1 MGDQAERV
9 VLEAEDQVSPVVD
22 KANAGLDSFEKKA
35 ESAHGKVIRIT
46 DQTRSSVQRLIASL
60 EKQADIYGKSG
71 VERLISQRDQLL
83 QRYAKEPAAID
94 AITRSYEKMI
104 AVEEKAARE
113 AAMAKAAKEAEEA
126 LRKQSESIKSF
137 GERIGQFI
145 ENPLQGAKG
154 AVGSFLTTL
163 GPFGVGVM
171 AGATALGGFAVAA
184 FEAAKSLGEYG
195 TRVKDA
201 ELRTGLTAR
210 EVGQFSFAAKAVGQD
225 ISVVER
231 LMRGLS
237 QAADENSREGEKA
250 RATLQRMGI
259 DLRTAAGEMKPTAQI
274 LVEISEGLNK
284 LPEGLQRD
292 AAAMELFKRVGIEA
306 IPFMTE
312 LNENLRIAHEQ
323 GFGPTEEDVHRFQEY
338 QREVAVLETRWDRL
352 IRKFKEG
359 IVITVSWVG
368 KGVDWF
374 LNNVGTA
381 GDDERARHEEEQAR
395 QDAAAIRAA
404 GGYGA
409 SMSRS
414 AHRREL
420 ADLERRAPG
429 IMQNRDAI
437 EGQIADLRTRQQ
449 NLVGNFGW
457 VQMLAPTEEEVGR
470 MRQAADL
477 QKQIEQL
484 QHELDSAQQATH
496 RMDLRAGKEE
506 SDRLRARFFGTHEG
520 MEKAYSDAKK
530 DIEKYQKELFEPE
543 HPLTKTE
550 VTDLAGK
557 LHTAQAT
564 EARWKAALDAEKNQ
578 SEQLKQFRREA
589 ESFVKKG
596 EESELDAIGKIYYQ
610 RDLLLKQAAQVKAS
624 EAEIAAIRKA
634 ADEQAA
640 PLAKKATEEFEKYDQ
655 QRRADQSK
663 RVMSLFLPSKEQLK
677 DWEDVFKAQE
687 RIEDIGVQ
695 AQGEELRRRASRAQ
709 RMAGLTSQE
718 PVRPMSE
725 SERREVAARREWAAA
740 QQAYQTRVDLAIQL
754 AQIEVARIDREENA
768 ARKMVLAAEAQKQLY
783 TDLSAAQDE
792 LDEKRAQAEQKRT
805 EEVQRQV
812 DEIQKVSTGLFH
824 SLFTKPGDFPK
835 QLGSTIRNATLK
847 PIEEG
852 LGGIMASALHPL
864 IYGQGGIASIL
875 GGAFGGPKQDPVT
888 ITADNT
894 SATIQNSR
902 AIWLLTAVL
911 SEYMGRSV
919 PALTTQGG
927 AMPNIGVASPSGF
940 LSQMLRNTG
949 GLPRFAEGGIATGP
963 SLVGENGPELVI
975 PLNRLRNMGL
985 PPNVNLVG
993 HYGPETDAALEKATV
1008 GLFNIAL
1015 PAGLSA
1021 LGGPAGISVGE
1032 TFMALLTGAVAAATP
1047 ERHDGVMLGMVPMGP
1062 PGAAQYSA
1070 LTDRQKVSQLIRL
1083 AKMVEVSERPSQVLE
1098 YPGGKILLAPQ
1109 QRFAMP
1115 GANNEVW
1122 GEGLIRDVYNA
1133 GKPAYKQRIST
1144 LGIPKDQR
1152 GQGVGQ
1158 ALYLAAMKHG
1168 PINWEE
1174 PFESLKLTEESS
1186 QVRAALVRKG
1196 LAEREGDWMRLTDW
1210 ARELLGLGPTSGSA
1224 SMRAPRDLEYMRT
1237 PKAGPR
1243 GVSDPESDW
1252 YWMEGGRDTWGQTRE
1267 QRQAAGR
1274 KGGIKSGETRRANPK
1289 DPDLDM
1295 FGNYIGPPVDAP
1307 ESVHQASA
1315 SIDAV
1320 APHLKNIDWTRKAGQ
1335 IKNRVLV
1342 GGDAMSLVQAGKRLG
1357 VSSMSLERELR
1368 ARYPG
1373 QDWST
1378 IDLQDV
1384 IGEWSLKSVGG
1395 RKAYRIPKHEEGGTI
1410 ATTGPAIVHA
1420 GEAIVPH
1427 ADTLKRSIDAL
1438 TIELHS
1444 NTGVLGWFA
1453 NSMIQPMLG
1462 GRAPALPIRVP
1473 GVGTLSIPPL
1483 FGGGSETA
1491 SASTIIYAPMPVSSV
1506 PTGGAAAE
1514 GGYTPAPWASTP
1526 AGGYSPAPWAGGG
1539 QGSSW
1544 NPVALANMASGKGT
1558 VPGSTFNPHAMLANL
1573 KNTDWGGFTKN
1584 DKGQIT
1590 GMHGVAGAAVFTG
1603 GTMAAERGL
1612 LGSDRGTWAGVGE
1625 GAAGGAAVG
1634 FTMGGP
1640 LGALIGG
1647 VAGFGIGLG
1656 EKLAGVESPEAHAS
1670 KLIKQVY
1677 GVDIPKNSGTVKQV
1691 VAIAQQEFG
1700 GQISV
1705 AVRSPGVRQLVMLYS
1720 EATGQ
1725 KMPLSAATPYGGSL
1739 AEVGGNLYQQAS
1751 FQNNQWHTYQSG
1763 IPTLG
1768 GITGTPYPTPG
1779 GPSTSAGMGGTTI
1792 ALNINGTPI
1801 TPEFVMDQSMAAQG
1815 TSYGRTQ
1822 QAANM
1827 QVPGLMVA

>member
-9 VLEAEDQVSPVVD
+9 VLEAEDHVSPVVD
-22 KANAGLDSFEKKA
+22 KANSGLDSFEKKA

-83 QRYAKEPAAID
+83 QRYSKEPAAID

-113 AAMAKAAKEAEEA
+113 AAAAKAAKEAEEA

-145 ENPLQGAKG
+145 ENPLQGAKS

-163 GPFGVGVM
+163 GPFGVGVL
-171 AGATALGGFAVAA
+171 AGATALGGFAAAA

-201 ELRTGLTAR
+201 ELRTGLTAK

-237 QAADENSREGEKA
+237 QAADENSSQGEKA
-250 RATLQRMGI
+250 RATLQRMGV
-259 DLRTAAGEMKPTAQI
+259 DLRNAAGEMKPTSEI
-274 LVEISEGLNK
+274 LIEISEGLNK

-292 AAAMELFKRVGIEA
+292 AAAMELFKRAGIEA

-323 GFGPTEEDVHRFQEY
+323 GFGPTEDDVRRFQEY
-338 QREVAVLETRWDRL
+338 QREVAQLETKWDAL
-352 IRKFKEG
+352 VRKFKEG

-374 LNNVGTA
+374 LNNIGTA
-381 GDDERARHEEEQAR
+381 GDDERARREEEQAR
-395 QDAAAIRAA
+395 KDAADIQAA

-414 AHRREL
+414 AHRAEL
-420 ADLERRAPG
+420 ADLERRAPE
-429 IMQNRDAI
+429 ILRHREATLKRI
-437 EGQIADLRTRQQ
+437 EDLRTQQQ

-457 VQMLAPTEEEVGR
+457 VQMLAPTEEELGR
-470 MRQAADL
+470 AQKAGDIQKEIDRIQHMLDAAEQAA
-477 QKQIEQL
+477 
-484 QHELDSAQQATH
+484 H
-496 RMDLRAGKEE
+496 RTDLRAGKEE
-506 SDRLRARFFGTHEG
+506 ADRLRARFFGTHEG

-530 DIEKYQKELFEPE
+530 DVERYQKELFEPE
-543 HPLTKTE
+543 KPLTKTE
-550 VTDLAGK
+550 VLDLSGK
-557 LHTAQAT
+557 LRTAQAT
-564 EARWKAALDAEKNQ
+564 EARWKTALDAEKNQ
-578 SEQLKQFRREA
+578 SEQLKEFHREA
-589 ESFVKKG
+589 EAFVKKG

-610 RDLLLKQAAQVKAS
+610 RDLLLQQAAKVKAS
-624 EAEIAAIRKA
+624 EAEIAAIRKS
-634 ADEQAA
+634 ADDQAA
-640 PLAKKATEEFEKYDQ
+640 VVSKKAWEEFEKYDEK
-655 QRRADQSK
+655 RRADQQK
-663 RVMSLFLPSKEQLK
+663 QMLGLFLPSKEQLK
-677 DWEDVFKAQE
+677 EWQDVFKAQE
-687 RIEDIGVQ
+687 RIDDLGVQ
-695 AQGEELRRRASRAQ
+695 AQREALRRHANV
-709 RMAGLTSQE
+709 E
-718 PVRPMSE
+718 
-725 SERREVAARREWAAA
+725 ARRAETPEEV
-740 QQAYQTRVDLAIQL
+740 YQVRVDLAIKL
-754 AQIEVARIDREENA
+754 AEIEVARIEKEESA
-768 ARKMVLAAEAQKQLY
+768 ARRMELAAQAQKDLY
-783 TDLSAAQDE
+783 TELAQAQDE
-792 LDEKRAQAEQKRT
+792 LDEKRAAAEQKRT
-805 EEVQRQV
+805 EELQRQV
-812 DEIQKVSTGLFH
+812 EEIQKVSAGLLH
-824 SLFTKPGDFPK
+824 TLFTKPGDFPK
-835 QLGSTIRNATLK
+835 QLGTTIRDATLK
-847 PIEEG
+847 PIEGG
-852 LGGIMASALHPL
+852 LGGMVASALHPL

-875 GGAFGGPKQDPVT
+875 GGAFGGPKQDPLAVT
-888 ITADNT
+888 TDNT
-894 SATIQNSR
+894 TATIQNSR

-927 AMPNIGVASPSGF
+927 AVPNIGVASPSGF

-949 GLPRFAEGGIATGP
+949 GLPRFAEGGVATGP
-963 SLVGENGPELVI
+963 SIVGEAGPELVI
-975 PLNRLRNMGL
+975 PLNRLRNIGL
-985 PPNVNLVG
+985 PPSVNLVG
-993 HYGPETDAALEKATV
+993 HYGPETDAALEKATM

-1021 LGGPAGISVGE
+1021 LGGPAGVSVGE
-1032 TFMALLTGAVAAATP
+1032 SFMALLTGAVGAATP
-1047 ERHDGVMLGMVPMGP
+1047 DRHDGVMLGMVPMGP

-1083 AKMVEVSERPSQVLE
+1083 AQMVEVSERPSQVLE

-1133 GKPAYKQRIST
+1133 AKPAHKQRIST
-1144 LGIPKDQR
+1144 LGIPMDQR

-1196 LAEREGDWMRLTDW
+1196 LAEREGDWMRLTDR
-1210 ARELLGLGPTSGSA
+1210 AREMLGLEPLSGSA
-1224 SMRAPRDLEYMRT
+1224 SVRAPRDLEYMAK
-1237 PKAGPR
+1237 PKSGAR
-1243 GVSDPESDW
+1243 GVLDPETDW
-1252 YWMEGGRDTWGQTRE
+1252 NWGEGGRDTWGMTHE
-1267 QRQAAGR
+1267 QHVAAGR
-1274 KGGIKSGETRRANPK
+1274 KGGIKSGITRLANPR
-1289 DPDLDM
+1289 DPELDM

-1307 ESVHQASA
+1307 ETVHQASS
-1315 SIDAV
+1315 SIDRV

-1373 QDWST
+1373 RDWST
-1378 IDLQDV
+1378 IDLEDV
-1384 IGEWSLKSVGG
+1384 IGDWNLKSVTG

-1438 TIELHS
+1438 TLELHS

-1483 FGGGSETA
+1483 FGGGPETA
-1491 SASTIIYAPMPVSSV
+1491 SASTIIYAPMPVSSAS
-1506 PTGGAAAE
+1506 TAGAAAE
-1514 GGYTPAPWASTP
+1514 GGYTPAPWASAP

-1544 NPVALANMASGKGT
+1544 NPFALANLASGKGG
-1558 VPGSTFNPHAMLANL
+1558 VPGSTFSPHAMLSSL
-1573 KNTDWGGFTKN
+1573 KNTDWGGFTRNKE
-1584 DKGQIT
+1584 GGIT

-1612 LGSDRGTWAGVGE
+1612 LGSDRGTWAGMGE

-1677 GVDIPKNSGTVKQV
+1677 GIDIPKSSGTVKQV

-1705 AVRSPGVRQLVMLYS
+1705 AVRSPSVRQLVMLYS

-1739 AEVGGNLYQQAS
+1739 AEVGGNLYQQAA
-1751 FQNNQWHTYQSG
+1751 FQNNQWHAYQSG

-1768 GITGTPYPTPG
+1768 GISAAPYPTPG
-1779 GPSTSAGMGGTTI
+1779 AIPSAGMGNTTI

-1815 TSYGRTQ
+1815 GSYGRTQ

>member
-60 EKQADIYGKSG
+60 EKQADTYGKSG

-113 AAMAKAAKEAEEA
+113 AAAARAAKEAEEA

-145 ENPLQGAKG
+145 ENPLQGAKS

-201 ELRTGLTAR
+201 ELRTGLTAK

-237 QAADENSREGEKA
+237 QAADENSSQGEKA
-250 RATLQRMGI
+250 RATLQRMGV
-259 DLRTAAGEMKPTAQI
+259 DLRDAAGEMKPTSEI
-274 LVEISEGLNK
+274 LIEISEGLNK

-292 AAAMELFKRVGIEA
+292 AAAMELFKRAGIEA

-323 GFGPTEEDVHRFQEY
+323 GFGPTEDDVRRFQEY
-338 QREVAVLETRWDRL
+338 QRDVAQLETKWDAL
-352 IRKFKEG
+352 VRKFKEG

-374 LNNVGTA
+374 LNNIGTA
-381 GDDERARHEEEQAR
+381 GDDERQRREEEQAR
-395 QDAAAIRAA
+395 KDAADIQAA

-414 AHRREL
+414 ARRTEL
-420 ADLERRAPG
+420 ADLERRAPE
-429 IMQNRDAI
+429 ILRDREATLRR
-437 EGQIADLRTRQQ
+437 IADLRTQQQ

-457 VQMLAPTEEEVGR
+457 VQMLAPTEEELGR
-470 MRQAADL
+470 AQKAGDIQKEIDRLQHMLDAAGQAA
-477 QKQIEQL
+477 
-484 QHELDSAQQATH
+484 H
-496 RMDLRAGKEE
+496 RTDLRAGKEE
-506 SDRLRARFFGTHEG
+506 ADRLRARFFGTHEG

-530 DIEKYQKELFEPE
+530 DVERYQKELFEPE
-543 HPLTKTE
+543 KPLTKTE
-550 VTDLAGK
+550 VLDLSGK
-557 LHTAQAT
+557 LRTAQAT

-578 SEQLKQFRREA
+578 SEQLKEFHREA
-589 ESFVKKG
+589 EAFVKKG

-610 RDLLLKQAAQVKAS
+610 RDVLLRQAAKVKAS
-624 EAEIAAIRKA
+624 EAEIAAIRKS
-634 ADEQAA
+634 ADDQAA
-640 PLAKKATEEFEKYDQ
+640 VVSKKAWEEFETYDEK
-655 QRRADQSK
+655 RRAEQQK
-663 RVMSLFLPSKEQLK
+663 QMLGLFLPSKEQLK
-677 DWEDVFKAQE
+677 EWQDVFKAQE
-687 RIEDIGVQ
+687 RIDDLGVQ
-695 AQGEELRRRASRAQ
+695 AQREALRRHANV
-709 RMAGLTSQE
+709 E
-718 PVRPMSE
+718 
-725 SERREVAARREWAAA
+725 ARHAETPE
-740 QQAYQTRVDLAIQL
+740 QAYQVRVDLAVKL
-754 AQIEVARIDREENA
+754 AEIEVARIGKEESA
-768 ARKMVLAAEAQKQLY
+768 ARRMELAAQAQKDLY
-783 TDLSAAQDE
+783 TELAQAQDE
-792 LDEKRAQAEQKRT
+792 LDEKRAATEQKRT
-805 EEVQRQV
+805 EELQRQV
-812 DEIQKVSTGLFH
+812 EEIQKVSAGLLH
-824 SLFTKPGDFPK
+824 TLFTKPGEFPK
-835 QLGSTIRNATLK
+835 QLGTTIRDATLK

-852 LGGIMASALHPL
+852 LGGMVASTLHPL
-864 IYGQGGIASIL
+864 IYGQGGIAGIFQS
-875 GGAFGGPKQDPVT
+875 AFGGGAKQDPIAVT
-888 ITADNT
+888 SDNT
-894 SATIQNSR
+894 TATIQNSR

-919 PALTTQGG
+919 PALSTQGG

-949 GLPRFAEGGIATGP
+949 GLPRFAEGGVATGP
-963 SLVGENGPELVI
+963 SIVGEAGPELVI
-975 PLNRLRNMGL
+975 PLNRLRNIGL
-985 PPNVNLVG
+985 PPSVNLVG
-993 HYGPETDAALEKATV
+993 HYGPETDAALEKATM

-1032 TFMALLTGAVAAATP
+1032 SLMSVLIGGVAAATP

-1062 PGAAQYSA
+1062 PGAVQYSA

-1083 AKMVEVSERPSQVLE
+1083 AKMVEVSERSSQVLE

-1133 GKPAYKQRIST
+1133 AKPAYKQRIST
-1144 LGIPKDQR
+1144 LGIPQDQR
-1152 GQGVGQ
+1152 GQGIGQ

-1174 PFESLKLTEESS
+1174 PFESLKLTEQSS

-1196 LAEREGDWMRLTDW
+1196 LAEREGDWMRLTDR
-1210 ARELLGLGPTSGSA
+1210 ARELLGLEPLSGSA
-1224 SMRAPRDLEYMRT
+1224 SVRGPRDLEYMRK

-1243 GVSDPESDW
+1243 GVLDPETDW
-1252 YWMEGGRDTWGQTRE
+1252 YWGEGGRDTWGMTHE
-1267 QRQAAGR
+1267 QHVAAGR
-1274 KGGIKSGETRRANPK
+1274 KGGIKSGITRLANPR

-1307 ESVHQASA
+1307 ETVHQASA

-1342 GGDAMSLVQAGKRLG
+1342 GGDTMSLVQAGKRLG

-1384 IGEWSLKSVGG
+1384 IGDWNLKSVTG

-1420 GEAIVPH
+1420 GEAVVPH

-1438 TIELHS
+1438 TLELHS

-1462 GRAPALPIRVP
+1462 GRAPSLPVPIP
-1473 GVGTLSIPPL
+1473 GVGTVSIPPL
-1483 FGGGSETA
+1483 FGGGASETA
-1491 SASTIIYAPMPVSSV
+1491 SASTIIYAPAPAAGGS
-1506 PTGGAAAE
+1506 TGSMAE
-1514 GGYTPAPWASTP
+1514 GGLPPGAMESGIARVPLVGAPA
-1526 AGGYSPAPWAGGG
+1526 AGQPGGLG
-1539 QGSSW
+1539 
-1544 NPVALANMASGKGT
+1544 PLAVTQMASGKGT

-1603 GTMAAERGL
+1603 GTMVAERGL

-1634 FTMGGP
+1634 FAMGGP

-1677 GVDIPKNSGTVKQV
+1677 GIDIPKSSGTVKQV

-1725 KMPLSAATPYGGSL
+1725 KMLLSAATPYGGSL

-1751 FQNNQWHTYQSG
+1751 FQNNQWHAYQSG

-1768 GITGTPYPTPG
+1768 GINTVPYATPG
-1779 GPSTSAGMGGTTI
+1779 SLPMAGMGNTTI

-1827 QVPGLMVA
+1827 QVPGLMVG